1 MGGDECAIEYHDLL
15 ASIYKMLGI
24 NGKID
29 FEEFERVSYQI
40 DYSLDMATQ
49 YPNKEILDTL
59 RHLRYLGKKIYLV
72 TDYYLP
78 GKCYTS
84 YLRPYGLDKTPWR
97 FIR

>member
-1 MGGDECAIEYHDLL
+1 MIETKRKVDL
-15 ASIYKMLGI
+15 
-24 NGKID
+24 
-29 FEEFERVSYQI
+29 EEFERVSYQI

-59 RHLRYLGKKIYLV
+59 RHLRHLGKKIYLV

-84 YLRPYGLDKTPWR
+84 YLRPLMVSFVHLITKRQNAMEIYTMK
-97 FIR
+97 